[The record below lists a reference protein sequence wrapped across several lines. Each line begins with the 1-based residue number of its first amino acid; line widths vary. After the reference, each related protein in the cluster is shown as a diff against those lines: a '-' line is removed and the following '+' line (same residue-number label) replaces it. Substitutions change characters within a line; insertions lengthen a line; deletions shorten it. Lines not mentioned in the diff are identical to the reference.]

1 MASHIDQNAD
11 IFHKLKDF
19 LSLYIFPL
27 HDIMNDLINQKI
39 VIDRYNLNLS
49 CSDTEEKHS
58 NVLKLTRQFSRLL

>member
-27 HDIMNDLINQKI
+27 HDIMNDLIDQKI
-39 VIDRYNLNLS
+39 VIDRYDLNFIPR
-49 CSDTEEKHS
+49 K
-58 NVLKLTRQFSRLL
+58 NIQMF